1 MTELMQQ
8 WLRDRRG
15 VTAIEFGVVAVLV
28 GCFAVTCFAIV
39 GNAIYS
45 TMMAVAAQ
53 LG

>member
-15 VTAIEFGVVAVLV
+15 VTAIEFGVAAVLV
-28 GCFAVTCFAIV
+28 GSFAVASFVII
-39 GNAIYS
+39 GNALYS